1 MDKQTRDYI
10 VTYRIADQIN
20 ILVMWSFAIMF
31 SVVFTS
37 VVFLNILSN
46 VQMHTISGVAM
57 ILGILIV
64 GNALSLRDKTIII

>member
-20 ILVMWSFAIMF
+20 ILVHTSFAIMF
-31 SVVFTS
+31 SLVVVICT
-37 VVFLNILSN
+37 FLNILSN
-46 VQMHTISGVAM
+46 VLVYTISGVAM

-64 GNALSLRDKTIII
+64 GNALSLRDKVIIV